1 MANANVPKDSK
12 RLIRSLT
19 GFSKS
24 NYKTS
29 SRIAVGYLCGKH
41 SNIDS
46 DILTLVKVHVI
57 INRWPK
63 DYEVEAYRRFQSD
76 EGQKFYSS
84 LAKTWKTNSTVIEYT
99 ENYSVCYGR
108 VKIFFKLNGKAI
120 CVCDKLEETF
130 ACEI

>member
-1 MANANVPKDSK
+1 MEQIGCAIGLCFGLSNFTKDVLANANVPKDSK

-19 GFSKS
+19 GYSKS

-29 SRIAVGYLCGKH
+29 SRIAGGYLCGKH

-63 DYEVEAYRRFQSD
+63 DYEIEAYRRFESD
-76 EGQKFYSS
+76 EGQNFIPLS
-84 LAKTWKTNSTVIEYT
+84 LKH
-99 ENYSVCYGR
+99 GR
-108 VKIFFKLNGKAI
+108 QIQLLSNTLKIVLF
-120 CVCDKLEETF
+120 VMEESRSF
-130 ACEI
+130 